1 MSGFARE
8 EFSTGFTRRRVC
20 AGAATALIPFIP
32 FPLGHSRADESAPSA
47 LSRGGPEGPSATQVI
62 VKAVRPP
69 EFRRWPPHS
78 PSARYHFASDALKK
92 YVDVPE
98 NVFLDDVADTADT
111 LGYPGVFYFSLAE
124 GGSALALPFERIDDD
139 GKPLR
144 DDRFNLDVT
153 YTSYLIGHKPITRRI
168 RSIVFFLT
176 PKRLYAGQHPPTS
189 FAKLRAALQAG
200 IPVLD
205 ASMQFAAIA
214 AQHRLTA
221 FFYEFHSEN
230 VEDLAFVPNS
240 KANGDQQLKE
250 SGFSQ

>member
-8 EFSTGFTRRRVC
+8 AFSTGYTRRGMC
-20 AGAATALIPFIP
+20 ASAAAAFLS
-32 FPLGHSRADESAPSA
+32 FPLRHSRADEPTPSA
-47 LSRGGPEGPSATQVI
+47 LPRGSPAGPPTTPVI
-62 VKAVRPP
+62 TKAIRPP

-78 PSARYHFASDALKK
+78 PSARYHFAPDALKK
-92 YVDVPE
+92 YSDLPE
-98 NVFLDDVADTADT
+98 NVFLDDVADNVDS
-111 LGYPGVFYFSLAE
+111 LGYPRAFYFSLPD

-144 DDRFNLDVT
+144 DNRFNLDVT
-153 YTSYLIGHKPITRRI
+153 YTSYLIGHKPLPRRL

-176 PKRLYAGQHPPTS
+176 PKRFYASQQPPKS
-189 FAKLRAALQAG
+189 FAKLHASLQAG
-200 IPVLD
+200 VPILGD
-205 ASMQFAAIA
+205 GMQFAAIT

-221 FFYEFHSEN
+221 FFYEFQSEN

-240 KANGDQQLKE
+240 KNNGDQQLKE